1 VGVPCLEPVAGSFQ
15 CGTNAQA
22 SATQSTALGQTATAS
37 GVGGTAVGFGSIA
50 SGANSTASGRS
61 SVATGSQSSA
71 FGAGATASGTRAVA
85 IGAGASAS
93 APNAVA
99 LGAGSV
105 ATLANTM
112 SVGAPGGERRITNV
126 AAGISQT
133 DAVNVGQLQ
142 SFAAG
147 FQSQIGGLQSQ
158 IIQNNV
164 EARRGIAATAAL
176 SPGIMPSAPGRT
188 TVSVNG
194 GFYHGESGVGVG
206 VSHRLN
212 LSMPV
217 MVYGSYAN
225 AGGDGHVGRS
235 S

>member
-1 VGVPCLEPVAGSFQ
+1 MSPTRSSR
-15 CGTNAQA
+15 CGAERREA
-22 SATQSTALGQTATAS
+22 SLAWPRRATQSTALGQTATAS

-158 IIQNNV
+158 IIQNTSRHG
-164 EARRGIAATAAL
+164 AASPRRQRSLQGSCLRPPAGRPSRSMVVFTTASLVLA
-176 SPGIMPSAPGRT
+176 SAFR
-188 TVSVNG
+188 TVSTC
-194 GFYHGESGVGVG
+194 
-206 VSHRLN
+206 RC
-212 LSMPV
+212 
-217 MVYGSYAN
+217 
-225 AGGDGHVGRS
+225 R
-235 S
+235 

>member
-1 VGVPCLEPVAGSFQ
+1 MQTGAIAIGLNSQSA
-15 CGTNAQA
+15 GTN
-22 SATQSTALGQTATAS
+22 
-37 GVGGTAVGFGSIA
+37 SIA
-50 SGANSTASGRS
+50 IGTGA
-61 SVATGSQSSA
+61 VATGSVAVGTGAFASNGGAA
-71 FGAGATASGTRAVA
+71 FGD
-85 IGAGASAS
+85 GASATGSLSAALGPNAVAS
-93 APNAVA
+93 APNSIA

-105 ATLANTM
+105 ANVANTV

-126 AAGISQT
+126 APGISQT
-133 DAVNVGQLQ
+133 DAVNVGQL
-142 SFAAG
+142 SSVAAG

-194 GFYHGESGVGVG
+194 GFYHGETGVGIG

-212 LSMPV
+212 LSTPV
-217 MVYGSYAN
+217 MLYGSYAN
-225 AGGDGHVGRS
+225 AGGDGHVGRIGGAFEF
-235 S
+235 